1 MNEEKIIVSDLRDLP
16 WNENKDQGKFRWK
29 YMADSTQMK
38 SHGLSCGVLVLPPGE
53 ALPLHY
59 HSPQEIYVI
68 RRGEGLLLSSLN
80 TRKVCKDSFV
90 YIPQN
95 LEHGLKNTGKK
106 DLELLWI
113 FPTDCWEEVEYVFKK
128 Q

>member
-1 MNEEKIIVSDLRDLP
+1 MVDN
-16 WNENKDQGKFRWK
+16 
-29 YMADSTQMK
+29 TQMN
-38 SHGLSCGVLVLPPGE
+38 SHGLSCGILVLPPGE
-53 ALPLHY
+53 ELRLHY
-59 HSPQEIYVI
+59 HSPQEIYII
-68 RRGEGLLLSSLN
+68 RRGEGLLLSSLS

-95 LEHGLKNTGKK
+95 FEHGLKNTGEE

>member
-1 MNEEKIIVSDLRDLP
+1 MKEEKIVVSHLRDQP

-29 YMADSTQMK
+29 YMADSTQIQ

-53 ALPLHY
+53 SLPLHY
-59 HSPQEIYVI
+59 HSPQEIYII

-80 TRKVCKDSFV
+80 TTKVCKDSFV

-95 LEHGLKNTGKK
+95 FEHGLKNTGEE
-106 DLELLWI
+106 DLELIWI
-113 FPTDCWEEVEYVFKK
+113 FPTDSWEEVEYVFKK
-128 Q
+128 